1 VQQVRWK
8 KSWTRESIAASRFF
22 WRKHPAAAAAQ
33 YSSIVFQLLGPLIAF
48 RALVWG
54 PLTSGASPLMYL
66 IGLYTMALMYS
77 LYYAWKRRSP
87 HWWAGIAFVALY
99 AAVLIWQTYWAILS
113 SRRTQWGTRA
123 GRADDGAG
131 LRIIGLIGRPGPSGI
146 PVSLDAEIDLPA
158 LPQAA

>member
-1 VQQVRWK
+1 
-8 KSWTRESIAASRFF
+8 
-22 WRKHPAAAAAQ
+22 
-33 YSSIVFQLLGPLIAF
+33 
-48 RALVWG
+48 
-54 PLTSGASPLMYL
+54 MYL

-113 SRRTQWGTRA
+113 SRRTAWGTRS
-123 GRADDGAG
+123 GVADDGTG
-131 LRIIGLIGRPGPSGI
+131 LRIIGLIGRPGPAGI
-146 PVSLDAEIDLPA
+146 PVDGNAEVVAPALP